1 MITVNFIDHTGQT
14 RQVAAEP
21 GSSLMQAAVDNGIRG
36 IVAECGGACSCA
48 TCVCQVDAAWA
59 GRVGPAEGMEQAML
73 DGALDDASG
82 SRLSCQI
89 RLTPALH
96 GLVVRVPQSQY

>member
-1 MITVNFIDHTGQT
+1 MITVTFIDPQGQAHAVQTDTG
-14 RQVAAEP
+14 A
-21 GSSLMQAAVDNGIRG
+21 SLMQVATENGIPG

-59 GRVGPAEGMEQAML
+59 ERVGAAEGMELAML
-73 DGALDDASG
+73 DGALDECAT

-89 RLTPALH
+89 RLSPALD
-96 GLVVRVPQSQY
+96 GLVVRVPRSQY

>member
-1 MITVNFIDHTGQT
+1 MITVTFIDPQGQAHAVQADTGT
-14 RQVAAEP
+14 
-21 GSSLMQAAVDNGIRG
+21 SLMQVATENGIPG

-59 GRVGPAEGMEQAML
+59 ERVGAAEGMELAML
-73 DGALDDASG
+73 DGALDECAT

-89 RLTPALH
+89 RLSPALD
-96 GLVVRVPQSQY
+96 GLVVRVPRSQY

>member
-1 MITVNFIDHTGQT
+1 VITVHFIDPQGQT
-14 RQVAAEP
+14 HAVETDT
-21 GSSLMQAAVDNGIRG
+21 GISLMQAATENGIAG

-59 GRVGPAEGMEQAML
+59 DRVGTAEGMELAML
-73 DGALDDASG
+73 DGALDECAS

-89 RLTPALH
+89 RLTDALD